1 MKFFNSSLV
10 YLNNYSNLCR
20 TIEKYFLG
28 FLNKKFILM
37 HKLYISFFLIFAFG
51 FTVIGQNIDMLDK
64 KNGFQNFKFN
74 TPLNN
79 YQKYSPTKV
88 NKEQYKLKM
97 IKDIT
102 IGNYE
107 LESLDL
113 YFKNDRLT
121 KVKVTLDDQDRQK
134 NEKIFN
140 ALITNYGRYTYHRS
154 SSTFTYTSEMI
165 WKGEFVTLIYAFTS
179 YREGGEFKTKI
190 YLTYSHTGAVVESD
204 LADDL

>member
-1 MKFFNSSLV
+1 M
-10 YLNNYSNLCR
+10 R
-20 TIEKYFLG
+20 
-28 FLNKKFILM
+28 
-37 HKLYISFFLIFAFG
+37 KLYISFFLIFAFG

-74 TPLNN
+74 TPLKN
-79 YQKYSPTKV
+79 YQKYSPAKV
-88 NKEQYKLKM
+88 NKEHYQLKT
-97 IKDIT
+97 IKDVS
-102 IGNYE
+102 IGNYD
-107 LESLDL
+107 LESLEL
-113 YFKNDRLT
+113 YFKNGRLT